1 MSLDLE
7 KSQQHV
13 QQEIETFADPEI
25 GYPANHFAFIPVR
38 ERFSLGGVSS
48 LVEVGVGHGNAI
60 PVFTAEG
67 IRMSG
72 FDIKPELVV
81 ESRER
86 AQEFGQD
93 PHSFIEA
100 DIEIP
105 DSYIDLVGAGEFD
118 ALVAMGVLPHV
129 KNTDAV
135 LLNMSGL
142 VRPGGHVA
150 IEFRNSLFSLFT
162 FNRYTREF
170 IIDDL
175 LNGVSSASRE
185 IMDKALAE
193 RIDVTKPG
201 PATSAFHNPFEVEKV
216 FQRLGF
222 LDIEIIPFHYHA
234 FMPSQESI
242 DPQEFR
248 MQSMALESEESGW
261 RGLFLCSA
269 FLVYARTPSS

>member
-1 MSLDLE
+1 MSLDRE
-7 KSQQHV
+7 KSLQYV
-13 QQEIETFADPEI
+13 QKEIATFSDPKI

-38 ERFSLGGVSS
+38 ERFTSAGVTSL
-48 LVEVGVGHGNAI
+48 LEVGVGYGNAI
-60 PVFTAEG
+60 PVFTAQG

-86 AQEFGQD
+86 AREFGQD

-100 DIEIP
+100 DIEKP
-105 DSYIDLVGAGEFD
+105 DSYVDLVGAGEFD

-129 KNTDAV
+129 KNTDSV
-135 LLNMSGL
+135 LLNMSSL

-175 LNGVSSASRE
+175 LSGVSSASRE

-193 RIDVTKPG
+193 RIDINQPG
-201 PATSAFHNPFEVEKV
+201 PASSAFHNPFEVEEI

-222 LDIEIIPFHYHA
+222 LNIEIIPFHYHA

-248 MQSMALESEESGW
+248 MQSMALEGEESGW

-269 FLVYARTPSS
+269 FLVYARTPGS